1 VRITDRDRVLLAFA
15 AEHKLVLAS
24 QVKALL
30 STSVEAAGRR
40 LRALRAEGFLDAD
53 RPFAEQPACYQ
64 VTREALGLIESRLP
78 TPRAVDRAHYRHD
91 VGVGWLWL
99 AARAGVWGELSD
111 VVSERA
117 MRSRDGRATGA
128 ERYGVRLGGLGPG
141 GRERFHYPDLLLVD
155 PKGHRIAV
163 ELELSGKDRR
173 RLEGILGGYA
183 ADPRIDAVLYLVDRP
198 DVGRKIQASARALG
212 ISDLVHV
219 QRAQWGKNAP
229 AAGTARVR
237 ARRQV
242 RTAAVRGAL
251 ER

>member
-1 VRITDRDRVLLAFA
+1 MRITERDRVVLAFA
-15 AEHKLVLAS
+15 GEQKLVLAD

-30 STSVEAAGRR
+30 GTSLEAAARR

-53 RPFAEQPACYQ
+53 RPFAEQPACHQ
-64 VTREALGLIESRLP
+64 VTREGLALIESRLP

-117 MRSRDGRATGA
+117 MRSRDGRAPGA

-155 PKGHRIAV
+155 PNGHRVAV
-163 ELELSGKDRR
+163 ELELSGKGHR

-183 ADPRIDAVLYLVDRP
+183 ADPRIDAALYLVDKP
-198 DVGRKIQASARALG
+198 SVGRNVQAAARALG

-219 QRAQWGKNAP
+219 QRAQWGENAP

-242 RTAAVRGAL
+242 RAASKGGVL

>member
-1 VRITDRDRVLLAFA
+1 VRITDRDRVVLAFA

-24 QVKALL
+24 QVEALVG
-30 STSVEAAGRR
+30 TSVEAAARR
-40 LRALRAEGFLDAD
+40 LRALRADGLLDAD
-53 RPFAEQPACYQ
+53 RPFAEQPACHQ
-64 VTREALGLIESRLP
+64 VTREGLCLIESPLP

-117 MRSRDGRATGA
+117 MRSGDGRAPGA
-128 ERYGVRLGGLGPG
+128 ERFGVRLGGLGPG

-155 PKGHRIAV
+155 PKGHRVAV

-183 ADPRIDAVLYLVDRP
+183 ADPRIDAVLYLVDKP
-198 DVGRKIQASARALG
+198 NVGRKIQASARALG

-219 QRAQWGKNAP
+219 QRAQWGENAP

-237 ARRQV
+237 ARRQA
-242 RTAAVRGAL
+242 RTAAVRRAL